1 MRKIVLTFGLISGA
15 ILGGLMALAMLFK
28 DQIGFDKG
36 LVVGYSSMVAAFLMI
51 YFGVRTY
58 RDNVAGGQVTFGRAF
73 KVGGLIMLIAS
84 LCYVASWEVVRP
96 LFAPDYM
103 EKYAAYEMQQMRS
116 SGAPEAEV
124 AAQQQQM
131 AKYTEWYKNPVLRM
145 GMTLMEPLPV
155 GLLFTLVTAWG
166 VSRRKKESAPT

>member
-1 MRKIVLTFGLISGA
+1 MRKIVLTFGLIAGA

-28 DQIGFDKG
+28 EQIGFDKG
-36 LVVGYSSMVAAFLMI
+36 LIVGYSTMVAGFLMV

-58 RDNVAGGQVTFGRAF
+58 RDQVGGGKVTFGRAF
-73 KVGGLIMLIAS
+73 QVGGLIMLIGS

-96 LFAPDYM
+96 LWAPDYM
-103 EKYAAYEMQQMRS
+103 EKYAAYQMEQMRTA
-116 SGAPEAEV
+116 GAPEAEV
-124 AAQQQQM
+124 VATQAQM

-166 VSRRKKESAPT
+166 VSRKKREETPA